1 MKKTIKF
8 SLLLAL
14 MSVTAFINPLKAQD
28 VKKELEGFT
37 KKFETA
43 YNKQDGKAL
52 KTFYTAEASRTNPAG
67 ETITGND
74 NIAAEFAKQWADSKL
89 TITIK
94 PEKAD
99 SQADGSVL
107 ATGTYHVT
115 GTTKA
120 GEKIDRNGGYTNTV
134 VKEGGK
140 WKIAKSVLA
149 DL

>member
-1 MKKTIKF
+1 MKKSIRAC
-8 SLLLAL
+8 LLLAL
-14 MSVTAFINPLKAQD
+14 TVAGFVNPMRGQD

-37 KKFETA
+37 KKFEAT
-43 YNKQDGKAL
+43 YNKQDIKAM
-52 KTFYTAEASRTNPAG
+52 KTFYTADASRTNPAG

-74 NIAAEFAKQWADSKL
+74 NIVAEFATQWADSKL

-107 ATGTYHVT
+107 TSGTYHVS
-115 GTTKA
+115 GTSKA
-120 GEKIDRNGGYTNTV
+120 GEKIERDGGYSNTV

-140 WKIAKSVLA
+140 WKISKSVLTS
-149 DL
+149 L